1 MEPGNIVEFIDRQKI
16 VCAVV
21 LEIKNQRLRL
31 LTETDREL
39 KLSANR
45 LLNKAKK
52 RIGLSIGRFNLVS
65 RLVETVKKRNA
76 LIDKVNVQELWEI
89 LHEEQE
95 WINIGTM
102 TEFCFN
108 STQNKSPEDYE
119 SAVIRAFFKDR
130 LYFKFNNSRFFPYS
144 EKQVEQNIAKKREGD
159 RRKQLVEKGGSW
171 LKKALSDKSVD
182 LAGDGQE
189 YAEILKSYYLYEKE
203 SKYYTEARD
212 ILARAGINS
221 HRELF
226 EILVKLG
233 IFQENENI
241 DLYRYNIAA
250 SFPEH
255 IIKKTESLAELLNPD
270 ALSKNR
276 VDLTGLNIITIDG
289 RSTLDFDDALSIE
302 NFGDHY
308 RLGVHIIDVGYY
320 VKKKDIF
327 NNEAFDRGSSIYMP
341 DLKIP
346 MLPPFLTEDI
356 CSLKA
361 GSLRPAISIMIQLS
375 RSFEIT
381 GYEIIPSIIK
391 VMQNFSYFDVNLISQ
406 EDRGIL
412 TLIGIAEEFRRYRL
426 AAGAINIFLPE
437 INIWIDKKEEIIVK
451 KIDRESPARMLVAEI
466 MIMANWLMARF
477 LMEHKI
483 PAIYRSQPEPKERL
497 NKNGQGTIFQNCM
510 QRRLLSRFILGSSH
524 EHHSGLGLN
533 AYVTATS
540 PIRKYYDLVT
550 QRQIRAVLGME
561 TAYEKNEI
569 DKIIQMLTQ
578 TMADVVKIQ
587 RNRNRYWLLKH
598 LEKKRGE
605 KFEAIVLFKRR
616 NNYQILITDYML
628 ECDLSISSCQCL
640 NPEEVIHVTIQHV
653 DARQDVISIL
663 LS

>member
-52 RIGLSIGRFNLVS
+52 RIGLSIGRFNLVN
-65 RLVETVKKRNA
+65 RLVETVKKRNT

-95 WINIGTM
+95 WIDIGTM

-119 SAVIRAFFKDR
+119 SAVIRAFFNDR
-130 LYFKFNNSRFFPYS
+130 LYFKFNNSSFFPYS
-144 EKQVEQNIAKKREGD
+144 EKQVEQNIAKKRED
-159 RRKQLVEKGGSW
+159 NRRKQLVEKGGSW

-203 SKYYTEARD
+203 SKYYTDAVD
-212 ILARAGINS
+212 MLARAGINS

-226 EILVKLG
+226 EVLVKLG
-233 IFQENENI
+233 ILQENENI

-255 IIKKTESLAELLNPD
+255 IIKKTESLAELLSPD

-406 EDRGIL
+406 EDPGIL
-412 TLIGIAEEFRRYRL
+412 TLINIAEEFRRYRL

-616 NNYQILITDYML
+616 NNYQILIADYML
-628 ECDLSISSCQCL
+628 ECDLSISSCQGL